1 MYTYIQIYIH
11 TYMQLLM
18 SLSVCLSYVMV
29 IPWRKHPSSL
39 VLYRSLTS
47 ILFSINIITEAMYVH
62 L

>member
-1 MYTYIQIYIH
+1 
-11 TYMQLLM
+11 M

-47 ILFSINIITEAMYVH
+47 ILFSINIITEAMYV
-62 L
+62 LYVCLSVPMSVCMEL